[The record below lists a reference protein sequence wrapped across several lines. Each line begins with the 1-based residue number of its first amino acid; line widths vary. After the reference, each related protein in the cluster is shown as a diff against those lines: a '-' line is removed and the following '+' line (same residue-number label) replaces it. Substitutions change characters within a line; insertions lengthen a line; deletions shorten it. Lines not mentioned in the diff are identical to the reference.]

1 MPRTSKQ
8 HLSVPKE
15 DIIIPKI
22 TFFNREL
29 AWLQFN
35 QRVLCEAE
43 DIHHPLLER
52 LKFLLI
58 FCSNLDEFFMIRV
71 AGLKEQLE
79 NNSLEISSD
88 GMTPREQLI
97 EIREQLIPL
106 LVRHENCFQHDVMP
120 ALRER
125 DIFIHTF
132 EELLNKE
139 KEFAKH
145 YFENDVLPVLTPLAL
160 DTAHPFPRLLNRSLT
175 IVFLLR
181 DEIRP
186 GRKIAVLQ
194 VPPILSRLVQLKRSS
209 GSHFILLE
217 HIIQEYA
224 YMLFP
229 GYSIEESYSFRVTR
243 DAELEI
249 AEDEASDLISEIAEQ
264 VRQRRWGTDAIRLE
278 IEEKAPDSLIQL
290 LMKALDLQFFDVYKT
305 GVPLNPTD
313 LMSLFKLEKPELKDA
328 PFFSKK
334 ILEFTDNPD
343 DIFEAIRKRD
353 YLVHHPFDSFTNS
366 VVKFIDAAANDIN
379 VLAIKITLYRA
390 GGSSPVVDALKRAA
404 ENGKQVTAFV
414 ELRARFDEENN
425 IIWARELER
434 VGVHVVYGILG
445 LKIHTKITL
454 VVRKEGKKIRT
465 YLHLS
470 TGNYNVS
477 SSRIYTDIGYFTV
490 REDFGKDAIA
500 LFNLLT
506 GYSHQDEWQRIS
518 VAPEGLKQ
526 KVLDLIIRE
535 TEKST
540 QERPGFIFA
549 KMNALVDEE
558 VIQALYKASQH
569 GVKIQLLIRGVC
581 CLIPGIKGLSDNIEV
596 RSILGRFLEHSRIF
610 YFSNGGDEAE
620 IYLAS
625 ADWMPRNFMR
635 RVEIMFP
642 ILDQKSY
649 HLLEHILAVY
659 WQDTVKSWLLNSD
672 GSYTRLQSQEDN
684 AFWAQNHFLQEIL
697 SNKKY
702 PIKLKKLR

>member
-106 LVRHENCFQHDVMP
+106 LERHENCFQHDVMP

-194 VPPILSRLVQLKRSS
+194 VPPILSRLVQLKRNS

-224 YMLFP
+224 HMLFP
-229 GYSIEESYSFRVTR
+229 GYFIEESYSFRVTR

-353 YLVHHPFDSFTNS
+353 FLVHHPFDSFTNS
-366 VVKFIDAAANDIN
+366 VVKFIDAAANDKN

-540 QERPGFIFA
+540 PERPGFIFA

-610 YFSNGGDEAE
+610 YFSNGSDEAE

>member
-290 LMKALDLQFFDVYKT
+290 LMKALDLQLFDVYKT

-334 ILEFTDNPD
+334 ILEFTNDPD
-343 DIFEAIRKRD
+343 DVFEAIRKRD

-506 GYSHQDEWQRIS
+506 GYSHQDEWQRIA

-659 WQDTVKSWLLNSD
+659 WQDTVKSWLLDSN

>member
-290 LMKALDLQFFDVYKT
+290 LMKALNLQLFDVYKT
-305 GVPLNPTD
+305 NVPLNPTD

-334 ILEFTDNPD
+334 ILEFTNDPD
-343 DIFEAIRKRD
+343 DVFEAIRKRD

-506 GYSHQDEWQRIS
+506 GYSHQDEWQRIA

-610 YFSNGGDEAE
+610 YFSNGSDEAE

>member
-610 YFSNGGDEAE
+610 YFSNGSDEAE

-659 WQDTVKSWLLNSD
+659 WQDTVKSWLLNSN

>member
-334 ILEFTDNPD
+334 ILEFTNDPD
-343 DIFEAIRKRD
+343 DVFEAIRKRD

-506 GYSHQDEWQRIS
+506 GYSHQDEWQRIA

-610 YFSNGGDEAE
+610 YFSNGSDEAE

>member
-15 DIIIPKI
+15 EIIIPKI

-120 ALRER
+120 ALREK

-132 EELLNKE
+132 EELHNKE

-209 GSHFILLE
+209 GSHFILIE

-229 GYSIEESYSFRVTR
+229 GYFIEESYSFRVTR

-290 LMKALDLQFFDVYKT
+290 LMKALDLQLFDVYKT
-305 GVPLNPTD
+305 NVPLNPTD

-334 ILEFTDNPD
+334 ILEFTNDPD
-343 DIFEAIRKRD
+343 DVFEAIRKRD
-353 YLVHHPFDSFTNS
+353 FLVHHPFDSFTNS
-366 VVKFIDAAANDIN
+366 VVKFIDAAANDNN

-659 WQDTVKSWLLNSD
+659 WQDTVKSWLLNSN

>member
-106 LVRHENCFQHDVMP
+106 LERHENCFQHDVMP

-224 YMLFP
+224 HMLFP
-229 GYSIEESYSFRVTR
+229 GYFIEESYSFRVTR

-290 LMKALDLQFFDVYKT
+290 LMKALDLQLFDVYKT
-305 GVPLNPTD
+305 NVPLNPTD

-610 YFSNGGDEAE
+610 YFSNGSDEPE

-635 RVEIMFP
+635 RIEIMFP
-642 ILDQKSY
+642 ILDQKSFQ
-649 HLLEHILAVY
+649 LLEHILAVY
-659 WQDTVKSWLLNSD
+659 WQDNVKSWLLNSN
-672 GSYTRLQSQEDN
+672 GTYTRLQSQKDN
-684 AFWAQNHFLQEIL
+684 TFWAQNHLLQEIL

-702 PIKLKKLR
+702 PLKLKKLR

>member
-290 LMKALDLQFFDVYKT
+290 LMKALDLQLFDVYKT

-334 ILEFTDNPD
+334 ILEFTNDPD
-343 DIFEAIRKRD
+343 DVFEAIRKRD

-506 GYSHQDEWQRIS
+506 GYSHQDEWQRIA

-659 WQDTVKSWLLNSD
+659 WQDTVKSWLLNSN
-672 GSYTRLQSQEDN
+672 GSYTRLQSQEGN

>member
-334 ILEFTDNPD
+334 ILEFTNDPD
-343 DIFEAIRKRD
+343 DVFEAIRKRD

-526 KVLDLIIRE
+526 KVLDLILRE

-610 YFSNGGDEAE
+610 YFSNGSDEAE

-659 WQDTVKSWLLNSD
+659 WQDTVKSWLLNSN

>member
-290 LMKALDLQFFDVYKT
+290 LMKALDLQLFDVYKT

-328 PFFSKK
+328 PFLSKK
-334 ILEFTDNPD
+334 ILEFTNDPD
-343 DIFEAIRKRD
+343 DVFEAIRKRD

-506 GYSHQDEWQRIS
+506 GYSHQDEWQRIA

-659 WQDTVKSWLLNSD
+659 WQDTVKSWLLNSN
-672 GSYTRLQSQEDN
+672 GSYTRLQSQEGN

>member
-106 LVRHENCFQHDVMP
+106 LERHENCFQHDVMP

-477 SSRIYTDIGYFTV
+477 TSRIYTDIGYFTV

-540 QERPGFIFA
+540 PERPGFIFA

-610 YFSNGGDEAE
+610 YFSNGSDEPE

-635 RVEIMFP
+635 RIEIMFP
-642 ILDQKSY
+642 ILDQKSFQ
-649 HLLEHILAVY
+649 LLEHILAVY
-659 WQDTVKSWLLNSD
+659 WQDNVKSWLLNSN
-672 GSYTRLQSQEDN
+672 GSYTRLQSQKDN
-684 AFWAQNHFLQEIL
+684 TFWAQNHLLQEIL

-702 PIKLKKLR
+702 PLKLKKLR

>member
-15 DIIIPKI
+15 EIIIPKI

-120 ALRER
+120 ALREK

-132 EELLNKE
+132 EELHNKE

-209 GSHFILLE
+209 GSHFILIE

-229 GYSIEESYSFRVTR
+229 GYFIEESYSFRVTR

-290 LMKALDLQFFDVYKT
+290 LMKALDLQLFDVYKT
-305 GVPLNPTD
+305 NVPLNPTD

-334 ILEFTDNPD
+334 ILEFTNDPD
-343 DIFEAIRKRD
+343 DVFEAIRKRD
-353 YLVHHPFDSFTNS
+353 FLVHHPFDSFTNS
-366 VVKFIDAAANDIN
+366 VVKFIDAAANDNN

-659 WQDTVKSWLLNSD
+659 WQDTVKSWLLNTN

>member
-106 LVRHENCFQHDVMP
+106 LERHENCFQHDVMP

-194 VPPILSRLVQLKRSS
+194 VPPILSRLVQLKRNS

-224 YMLFP
+224 HMLFP
-229 GYSIEESYSFRVTR
+229 GYFIEESYSFRVTR

-290 LMKALDLQFFDVYKT
+290 LMKALDLQLFDVYKT
-305 GVPLNPTD
+305 NVPLNPTD

-353 YLVHHPFDSFTNS
+353 FLVHHPFDSFTNS
-366 VVKFIDAAANDIN
+366 VVKFIDAAANDKN

-506 GYSHQDEWQRIS
+506 GYSHQDEWQRFS

-540 QERPGFIFA
+540 PERPGFIFA

-610 YFSNGGDEAE
+610 YFSNGSDEAE

>member
-290 LMKALDLQFFDVYKT
+290 LMKALDLQLFDVYKT

-328 PFFSKK
+328 PFLSKK
-334 ILEFTDNPD
+334 ILEFTNDPD
-343 DIFEAIRKRD
+343 DVFEAIRKRD

-506 GYSHQDEWQRIS
+506 GYSHQDEWQRIA

-659 WQDTVKSWLLNSD
+659 WQDTVKSWLLNSN

>member
-15 DIIIPKI
+15 EIIIPKI

-120 ALRER
+120 ALREK

-132 EELLNKE
+132 EELHNKE

-209 GSHFILLE
+209 GSHFILIE

-229 GYSIEESYSFRVTR
+229 GYFIEESYSFRVTR

-290 LMKALDLQFFDVYKT
+290 LMKALDLQLFDVYKT
-305 GVPLNPTD
+305 NVPLNPTD

-334 ILEFTDNPD
+334 ILEFTNDPD
-343 DIFEAIRKRD
+343 DVFEAIRKRD
-353 YLVHHPFDSFTNS
+353 FLVHHPFDSFTNS
-366 VVKFIDAAANDIN
+366 VVKFIDAAANDNN

-659 WQDTVKSWLLNSD
+659 WQDNVKSWLLNSN

>member
-106 LVRHENCFQHDVMP
+106 LERHEYCFQHDVMP

-194 VPPILSRLVQLKRSS
+194 VPPILSRLVQLKRNS

-224 YMLFP
+224 HMLFP
-229 GYSIEESYSFRVTR
+229 GYFIEESYSFRVTR

-290 LMKALDLQFFDVYKT
+290 LMKALDLQLFDVYKT

-353 YLVHHPFDSFTNS
+353 FLVHHPFDSFTNS
-366 VVKFIDAAANDIN
+366 VVTFIDAAANDKN

-477 SSRIYTDIGYFTV
+477 TSRIYTDIGYFTV
-490 REDFGKDAIA
+490 REDFGKDAID

-506 GYSHQDEWQRIS
+506 GYSYQDEWQRIS

-526 KVLDLIIRE
+526 KVLDLIMRE
-535 TEKST
+535 TGKST
-540 QERPGFIFA
+540 PEKPGFIFA

-610 YFSNGGDEAE
+610 YFSNGSDEPE

-642 ILDQKSY
+642 ILDQKSFQ
-649 HLLEHILAVY
+649 LLEHILAVY
-659 WQDTVKSWLLNSD
+659 WQDNVKSWLLNSN

-684 AFWAQNHFLQEIL
+684 TFWAQNHFLQEIL

-702 PIKLKKLR
+702 PLKLKKLR

>member
-334 ILEFTDNPD
+334 ILEFTNDPD
-343 DIFEAIRKRD
+343 DVFEAIRKRD

>member
-290 LMKALDLQFFDVYKT
+290 LMKALDLQLFDVYKT

-334 ILEFTDNPD
+334 ILEFTNDPD
-343 DIFEAIRKRD
+343 DVFEAIRKRD

-506 GYSHQDEWQRIS
+506 GYSHQDEWQRIA

>member
-290 LMKALDLQFFDVYKT
+290 LMKALDLQLFDVYKT

-328 PFFSKK
+328 PFFSKN
-334 ILEFTDNPD
+334 ILEFTNDPD
-343 DIFEAIRKRD
+343 DVFEAIRKRD

-610 YFSNGGDEAE
+610 YFSNGSDEAE

>member
-15 DIIIPKI
+15 EIIIPKI

-120 ALRER
+120 ALREK

-132 EELLNKE
+132 EELHNKE

-209 GSHFILLE
+209 GSHFILIE

-229 GYSIEESYSFRVTR
+229 GYFIEESYSFRVTR

-290 LMKALDLQFFDVYKT
+290 LMKALDLQLFDVYKT
-305 GVPLNPTD
+305 NVPLNPTD

-334 ILEFTDNPD
+334 ILEFTNDPD
-343 DIFEAIRKRD
+343 DVFEAIRKRD
-353 YLVHHPFDSFTNS
+353 FLVHHPFDSFTNS
-366 VVKFIDAAANDIN
+366 VVKFIDAAANDNN

-506 GYSHQDEWQRIS
+506 GYSHQDEWQRIA

-659 WQDTVKSWLLNSD
+659 WQDTVKSWLLNSN

>member
-15 DIIIPKI
+15 EIIIPKI

-120 ALRER
+120 ALREK

-132 EELLNKE
+132 EELHNKE
-139 KEFAKH
+139 KEFAKN

-209 GSHFILLE
+209 GSHFILIE

-229 GYSIEESYSFRVTR
+229 GYFIEESYSFRVTR

-290 LMKALDLQFFDVYKT
+290 LMKALDLQLFDVYKT
-305 GVPLNPTD
+305 NVPLNPTD

-334 ILEFTDNPD
+334 ILEFTNDPD
-343 DIFEAIRKRD
+343 DVFEAIRKRD
-353 YLVHHPFDSFTNS
+353 FLVHHPFDSFTNS
-366 VVKFIDAAANDIN
+366 VVKFIDAAANDNN

-659 WQDTVKSWLLNSD
+659 WQDTVKSWLLNPN

-684 AFWAQNHFLQEIL
+684 AIWAQNHFLQEIL

>member
-106 LVRHENCFQHDVMP
+106 LERHENCFQHDVMP

-610 YFSNGGDEAE
+610 YFSNGSDEAE

>member
-1 MPRTSKQ
+1 MPRSSKQ

-290 LMKALDLQFFDVYKT
+290 LMKALDLQLFDVYKT

-610 YFSNGGDEAE
+610 YFSNGSDEAE

>member
-334 ILEFTDNPD
+334 ILEFTNDPD
-343 DIFEAIRKRD
+343 DVFEAIRKRD

-659 WQDTVKSWLLNSD
+659 WQDTVKSWLLNSN

>member
-1 MPRTSKQ
+1 
-8 HLSVPKE
+8 
-15 DIIIPKI
+15 
-22 TFFNREL
+22 
-29 AWLQFN
+29 
-35 QRVLCEAE
+35 
-43 DIHHPLLER
+43 
-52 LKFLLI
+52 
-58 FCSNLDEFFMIRV
+58 
-71 AGLKEQLE
+71 
-79 NNSLEISSD
+79 
-88 GMTPREQLI
+88 
-97 EIREQLIPL
+97 
-106 LVRHENCFQHDVMP
+106 
-120 ALRER
+120 
-125 DIFIHTF
+125 
-132 EELLNKE
+132 
-139 KEFAKH
+139 
-145 YFENDVLPVLTPLAL
+145 
-160 DTAHPFPRLLNRSLT
+160 
-175 IVFLLR
+175 VFLLR

-209 GSHFILLE
+209 GSHFILIE

-229 GYSIEESYSFRVTR
+229 GYFIEESYSFRVTR

-290 LMKALDLQFFDVYKT
+290 LMKALDLQLFDVYKT
-305 GVPLNPTD
+305 NVPLNPTD

-334 ILEFTDNPD
+334 ILEFTNDPD
-343 DIFEAIRKRD
+343 DVFEAIRKRD
-353 YLVHHPFDSFTNS
+353 FLVHHPFDSFTNS
-366 VVKFIDAAANDIN
+366 VVKFIDAAANDNN

-610 YFSNGGDEAE
+610 YFSNGSDEAE
-620 IYLAS
+620 IFLAS

-659 WQDTVKSWLLNSD
+659 WQDTVKSWLLNSN

>member
-106 LVRHENCFQHDVMP
+106 LERHENCFQHDVMP

-194 VPPILSRLVQLKRSS
+194 VPPILSRLVQLKRNS

-610 YFSNGGDEAE
+610 YFSNGSDEAE

-659 WQDTVKSWLLNSD
+659 WQDTVKSWLLNSN

>member
-106 LVRHENCFQHDVMP
+106 LERHENCFQHDVMP

-194 VPPILSRLVQLKRSS
+194 VPPILSRLVQLKRNS

-224 YMLFP
+224 HMLFP
-229 GYSIEESYSFRVTR
+229 GYFIEESYSFRVTR

-290 LMKALDLQFFDVYKT
+290 LMKALDLQLFDVYKT

-353 YLVHHPFDSFTNS
+353 FLVHHPFDSFTNS
-366 VVKFIDAAANDIN
+366 VVTFIDAAANDKN

-477 SSRIYTDIGYFTV
+477 TSRIYTDIGYFTV
-490 REDFGKDAIA
+490 REDFGKDAID

-506 GYSHQDEWQRIS
+506 GYSYQDEWQRIS

-526 KVLDLIIRE
+526 KVLDLIMRE
-535 TEKST
+535 TGKST
-540 QERPGFIFA
+540 PEKPGFIFA

-569 GVKIQLLIRGVC
+569 GVKILLLIRGVC

-610 YFSNGGDEAE
+610 YFSNGSDEPE

-642 ILDQKSY
+642 ILDQKSFQ
-649 HLLEHILAVY
+649 LLEHILAVY
-659 WQDTVKSWLLNSD
+659 WQDNVKSWLLNSN
-672 GSYTRLQSQEDN
+672 GSYTRLQSQKDN
-684 AFWAQNHFLQEIL
+684 TFWAQNHFLQEIL

-702 PIKLKKLR
+702 PLKLKKLR

>member
-15 DIIIPKI
+15 EIIIPKI

-120 ALRER
+120 ALREK

-132 EELLNKE
+132 EELHNKE

-209 GSHFILLE
+209 GSHFILIE

-229 GYSIEESYSFRVTR
+229 GYFIEESYSFRVTR

-290 LMKALDLQFFDVYKT
+290 LMKALDLQLFDVYKT
-305 GVPLNPTD
+305 NVPLNPTD

-334 ILEFTDNPD
+334 ILEFTNDPD
-343 DIFEAIRKRD
+343 DVFEAIRKRD
-353 YLVHHPFDSFTNS
+353 FLVHHPFDSFTNS
-366 VVKFIDAAANDIN
+366 VVKFIDAAANDNN

-610 YFSNGGDEAE
+610 YFSNGSDEAE
-620 IYLAS
+620 IFLAS

-659 WQDTVKSWLLNSD
+659 WQDTVKSWLLNSN

>member
-106 LVRHENCFQHDVMP
+106 LERHENCFQHDVMP

-194 VPPILSRLVQLKRSS
+194 VPPILSRLVQLKRNS

-224 YMLFP
+224 HMLFP
-229 GYSIEESYSFRVTR
+229 GYFIEESYSFRVTR

-290 LMKALDLQFFDVYKT
+290 LMKALDLQLFDVYKT

-353 YLVHHPFDSFTNS
+353 FLVHHPFDSFTNS
-366 VVKFIDAAANDIN
+366 VVKFIDAAANDKN

-506 GYSHQDEWQRIS
+506 GYSHQDEWQRIA

>member
-290 LMKALDLQFFDVYKT
+290 LMKALDLQLFDVYKT

-334 ILEFTDNPD
+334 ILEFTNDPD
-343 DIFEAIRKRD
+343 DVFEAIRKRD

-506 GYSHQDEWQRIS
+506 GYSHQDEWQRIA

-659 WQDTVKSWLLNSD
+659 WQDTVKSWLLNSN
-672 GSYTRLQSQEDN
+672 GSYTRLQSQEGN

-702 PIKLKKLR
+702 PIKLKKIR

>member
-1 MPRTSKQ
+1 
-8 HLSVPKE
+8 
-15 DIIIPKI
+15 
-22 TFFNREL
+22 
-29 AWLQFN
+29 
-35 QRVLCEAE
+35 
-43 DIHHPLLER
+43 
-52 LKFLLI
+52 
-58 FCSNLDEFFMIRV
+58 
-71 AGLKEQLE
+71 
-79 NNSLEISSD
+79 
-88 GMTPREQLI
+88 
-97 EIREQLIPL
+97 
-106 LVRHENCFQHDVMP
+106 MP
-120 ALRER
+120 ALREK

-132 EELLNKE
+132 EELHNKE

-209 GSHFILLE
+209 GSHFILIE

-229 GYSIEESYSFRVTR
+229 GYFIEESYSFRVTR

-290 LMKALDLQFFDVYKT
+290 LMKALDLQLFDVYKT
-305 GVPLNPTD
+305 NVPLNPTD

-334 ILEFTDNPD
+334 ILEFTNDPD
-343 DIFEAIRKRD
+343 DVFEAIRKRD
-353 YLVHHPFDSFTNS
+353 FLVHHPFDSFTNS
-366 VVKFIDAAANDIN
+366 VVKFIDAAANDNN

-659 WQDTVKSWLLNSD
+659 WQDNVKSWLLNSN

>member
-106 LVRHENCFQHDVMP
+106 LERHENCFQHDVMP

-290 LMKALDLQFFDVYKT
+290 LMKALDLQLFDVYKT
-305 GVPLNPTD
+305 NVPLNPTD

-353 YLVHHPFDSFTNS
+353 FLVHHPFDSFTNS
-366 VVKFIDAAANDIN
+366 VVKFIDAAANDKN

-526 KVLDLIIRE
+526 KVLDLILRE

-610 YFSNGGDEAE
+610 YFSNGSDEAE

-684 AFWAQNHFLQEIL
+684 AVWAQNHFLQEIL

-702 PIKLKKLR
+702 PLKLKKLR

>member
-290 LMKALDLQFFDVYKT
+290 LMKALNLQLFDVYKT
-305 GVPLNPTD
+305 NVPLNPTD

-343 DIFEAIRKRD
+343 DVFEAIRKRD

>member
-1 MPRTSKQ
+1 M
-8 HLSVPKE
+8 
-15 DIIIPKI
+15 
-22 TFFNREL
+22 
-29 AWLQFN
+29 
-35 QRVLCEAE
+35 
-43 DIHHPLLER
+43 
-52 LKFLLI
+52 
-58 FCSNLDEFFMIRV
+58 
-71 AGLKEQLE
+71 
-79 NNSLEISSD
+79 
-88 GMTPREQLI
+88 
-97 EIREQLIPL
+97 
-106 LVRHENCFQHDVMP
+106 
-120 ALRER
+120 
-125 DIFIHTF
+125 
-132 EELLNKE
+132 
-139 KEFAKH
+139 
-145 YFENDVLPVLTPLAL
+145 
-160 DTAHPFPRLLNRSLT
+160 
-175 IVFLLR
+175 
-181 DEIRP
+181 
-186 GRKIAVLQ
+186 
-194 VPPILSRLVQLKRSS
+194 
-209 GSHFILLE
+209 
-217 HIIQEYA
+217 
-224 YMLFP
+224 
-229 GYSIEESYSFRVTR
+229 
-243 DAELEI
+243 
-249 AEDEASDLISEIAEQ
+249 
-264 VRQRRWGTDAIRLE
+264 
-278 IEEKAPDSLIQL
+278 
-290 LMKALDLQFFDVYKT
+290 
-305 GVPLNPTD
+305 
-313 LMSLFKLEKPELKDA
+313 
-328 PFFSKK
+328 
-334 ILEFTDNPD
+334 
-343 DIFEAIRKRD
+343 FEAIRKRD

-506 GYSHQDEWQRIS
+506 GYSHQDEWQRIA

-659 WQDTVKSWLLNSD
+659 WQDTVKSWLLNSN
-672 GSYTRLQSQEDN
+672 GSYTRLQSQENN

>member
-290 LMKALDLQFFDVYKT
+290 LMKALDLQLFDVYKT

-334 ILEFTDNPD
+334 ILEFTNDPD
-343 DIFEAIRKRD
+343 DVFEAIRKRD

-610 YFSNGGDEAE
+610 YFSNGSDEAE

-659 WQDTVKSWLLNSD
+659 WQDTVKSWLLNSN

>member
-610 YFSNGGDEAE
+610 YFSNGSDEAE

-684 AFWAQNHFLQEIL
+684 ASWAQNHFLQEIL